1 MKKDIGSR
9 SFVEMYLIT
18 KEDKNLFDKCV
29 NHMSQKARGKL
40 EEDYSSTILSQ
51 DPTLNNDS
59 SHDKNDESTQ
69 PSSEEASTAAKET
82 NTSQNI
88 DGSTVERSVAEDI
101 EKESTRT
108 HTPTETKSKKRK
120 NQSKLSTSKK
130 KKTRELF
137 STPYSPIKTR
147 NQRNKTKN
155 SGNKYEQYVRWTL
168 ANKDS

>member
-29 NHMSQKARGKL
+29 NHMSQNARGKP
-40 EEDYSSTILSQ
+40 EDDFSSTVLSQ
-51 DPTLNNDS
+51 DQTVNTFSSDDKKDDS
-59 SHDKNDESTQ
+59 AQ
-69 PSSEEASTAAKET
+69 PSSEESSISAKDT

-88 DGSTVERSVAEDI
+88 DGSTVERSVVEDI

-108 HTPTETKSKKRK
+108 HTPIETKSKKRK
-120 NQSKLSTSKK
+120 NQNKLSTSKK

>member
-1 MKKDIGSR
+1 MKKYIGSR

-29 NHMSQKARGKL
+29 NHMSQNARGKP
-40 EEDYSSTILSQ
+40 EDDFSSTVLSQ
-51 DPTLNNDS
+51 DQTVNTFSLD
-59 SHDKNDESTQ
+59 DKKDVSAQ
-69 PSSEEASTAAKET
+69 PSSEESSISAKDT

-88 DGSTVERSVAEDI
+88 DGSTVERSVVEDI

-130 KKTRELF
+130 KKLENYFPLHIPRSKPEIKGTR
-137 STPYSPIKTR
+137 PKIVGI
-147 NQRNKTKN
+147 NMN
-155 SGNKYEQYVRWTL
+155 SMLDGH
-168 ANKDS
+168 